1 MKLILEL
8 LLILG
13 LIIVTFLIFIA
24 LCTYLSCLF
33 KKLKEKH
40 NEKKEITKKQK
51 TQNKCLSSIIKFYK
65 KCLSS
70 IIKFY
75 KKCQDFV
82 LLHRQIMSTIL
93 FIFITLGIPIAVQN
107 NQMNIGIEFKK
118 YIKIGT
124 PRDWFGFWSSY
135 IGTVASMLF
144 AYFNTKLQLNLQKYE
159 KDAKELNEIKDK
171 NEKYSYEIFDYRG
184 KLDKIKQSPES
195 EQINKIEEFKQNY
208 NTEYQDYMDT
218 YNKKL
223 SEISS
228 LNYEKVEKV
237 IEEYAINS
245 LKFTESLNKLLASP
259 DDSNWDAAI
268 EQTDQLFFDFS
279 ELDKKINI
287 LWSEF
292 RAKS

>member
-1 MKLILEL
+1 MEKSKEFLRKYRLTIVFGFLFFIPLILQL
-8 LLILG
+8 NPWG
-13 LIIVTFLIFIA
+13 FSTW
-24 LCTYLSCLF
+24 
-33 KKLKEKH
+33 LKG
-40 NEKKEITKKQK
+40 
-51 TQNKCLSSIIKFYK
+51 Y
-65 KCLSS
+65 
-70 IIKFY
+70 
-75 KKCQDFV
+75 V
-82 LLHRQIMSTIL
+82 R
-93 FIFITLGIPIAVQN
+93 
-107 NQMNIGIEFKK
+107 
-118 YIKIGT
+118 IGT

-135 IGTVASMLF
+135 IGSVASILF
-144 AYFNTKLQLNLQKYE
+144 TYFNTKWQVNSLKYE
-159 KDAKELNEIKDK
+159 RDATKLNVLKDK
-171 NEKYSYEIFDYRG
+171 NEEYAYKILDYRG
-184 KLDKIKQSPES
+184 KLDEIKQSPES

-218 YNKKL
+218 YNKEL

-245 LKFTESLNKLLASP
+245 LKFTGSLDELLASP

-279 ELDKKINI
+279 KLDKKINM

>member
-13 LIIVTFLIFIA
+13 LIVVTFLVFIA
-24 LCTYLSCLF
+24 LCTYLSRLIEKA
-33 KKLKEKH
+33 KKK
-40 NEKKEITKKQK
+40 NCTQKK
-51 TQNKCLSSIIKFYK
+51 NKCLNSIIKFYK
-65 KCLSS
+65 Q
-70 IIKFY
+70 
-75 KKCQDFV
+75 CQDFV
-82 LLHRQIMSTIL
+82 LLHRQIISTIL
-93 FIFITLGIPIAVQN
+93 FIFITLGIPIAIQN
-107 NQMNIGIEFKK
+107 NQMNIGTEFKK

-144 AYFNTKLQLNLQKYE
+144 AYFNTKLQLNWQKYE
-159 KDAKELNEIKDK
+159 KDAKELNELIDK
-171 NEKYSYEIFDYRG
+171 NEEYSYKVGDYRG
-184 KLDKIKQSPES
+184 KLDEIKALPES
-195 EQINKIEEFKQNY
+195 EQIKINKIEEFMQNY
-208 NTEYQDYMDT
+208 YTEYQDYIDT

-228 LNYEKVEKV
+228 LNYKKVEKV

-245 LKFTESLNKLLASP
+245 SKFIRLLSELLASP
-259 DDSNWDAAI
+259 DDFHWDAAI
-268 EQTDQLFFDFS
+268 EQTGQLFFDFFKL
-279 ELDKKINI
+279 EKKIYM